1 MYFSEYKYVEDFKD
15 VVFLRSYSLGQN
27 AHLIYKDF
35 KDFKDVGLS
44 QVGLASLLV
53 VGYSEFGK
61 EHTPWISG

>member
-27 AHLIYKDF
+27 AHLIYKDV

-44 QVGLASLLV
+44 QAGLASLLV
-53 VGYSEFGK
+53 IQGY
-61 EHTPWISG
+61 